1 VNSITINPDKHRFEL
16 ETEGQV
22 AFTVFKRSEG
32 SIEYLH
38 TMVPPQLEGKGI
50 GSALA
55 KHAMAYA
62 KENGLEAI
70 VTCPFIQAWL
80 KKHPEAA

>member
-1 VNSITINPDKHRFEL
+1 MPNITINSDKHRFEI

-32 SIEYLH
+32 TIEYLH
-38 TMVPPQLEGKGI
+38 TEVPRQLEGKGI

-55 KHAMAYA
+55 KHAMAFA
-62 KENGLEAI
+62 KENGLKAI
-70 VTCPFIQAWL
+70 VTCPFIQTWL